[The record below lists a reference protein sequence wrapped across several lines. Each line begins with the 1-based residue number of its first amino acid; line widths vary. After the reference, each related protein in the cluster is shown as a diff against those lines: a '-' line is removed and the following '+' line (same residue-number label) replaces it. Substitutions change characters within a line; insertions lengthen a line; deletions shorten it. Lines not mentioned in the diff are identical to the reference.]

1 MSKALRFSEEWFRRA
16 LWLIAIIF
24 AGFLIGLG
32 GLVVG
37 DLPRVEGTLT
47 LEQFIDQPAAARE
60 RAFIKQSQTGL
71 QGSDDAIERQRLILE
86 ASQTRAASARETF
99 GNWLQTRQAT
109 ARPEQDDELLRRTR
123 ELDALKAQERTAQ
136 VGLEQLEQSSL
147 GARQALQQS
156 EQRLQTLEQQAYLGL
171 ASAEREVELKVFL
184 YRLLLTLPLLLL
196 AGWLFVRKRQ
206 SPQWP
211 FVWGFILFALFA
223 FFVELVPYLP
233 SYGGYVRFI
242 VGIVVTWLVG
252 HYAIRGMRRYLAEQ
266 KAIEEMP
273 DAQRRQGLAYDVAHT
288 RLSKGICP
296 GCERPVDLKD
306 TSRNFCMHCGICLF
320 NDCAQCHARKN
331 SFARYC
337 HGCGAVDAKAGEAVS

>member
-37 DLPRVEGTLT
+37 DLPRVEGRLT
-47 LEQFIDQPAAARE
+47 LEQFIDQPAADRE
-60 RAFIKQSQTGL
+60 RAFIKQSRTGL
-71 QGSDDAIERQRLILE
+71 QGSDDAIERQRLIL
-86 ASQTRAASARETF
+86 AATQSRAVSARETF

-109 ARPEQDDELLRRTR
+109 ARPEQDVELLRRTR
-123 ELDALKAQERTAQ
+123 ELDAFKARERVAQE
-136 VGLEQLEQSSL
+136 GLEQLEQSGL

-156 EQRLQTLEQQAYLGL
+156 ELRLQALEQTAYLGF
-171 ASAEREVELKVFL
+171 ASAQREVELKVFL
-184 YRLLLTLPLLLL
+184 YRLLLTLPLLIL
-196 AGWLFVRKRQ
+196 AGWLFARKRQ
-206 SPQWP
+206 SAHWP

-233 SYGGYVRFI
+233 SYGGYVRYI
-242 VGIVVTWLVG
+242 VGVIVTLLVG
-252 HYAIRGMRRYLAEQ
+252 HYAIRGMRRYLEQQ

-273 DAQRRQGLAYDVAHT
+273 DVQRRQGLAYDVAHM
-288 RLSKGICP
+288 RLVKGICP
-296 GCERPVDLKD
+296 GCERAVDLKD
-306 TSRNFCMHCGICLF
+306 ASRNFCMHCGICLF
-320 NDCAQCHARKN
+320 NHCAQCHGRKN

-337 HGCGAVDAKAGEAVS
+337 HACGAADTKDEA